1 MGILECLTL
10 IFVVLKLL
18 EVIDW
23 SWWIVCLP
31 AIVSFTFYLGIL
43 IWDIWERISFNK
55 YVRKWRK

>member
-18 EVIDW
+18 GIIDW
-23 SWWIVCLP
+23 SWWVVCLP

>member
-18 EVIDW
+18 GIIDW
-23 SWWIVCLP
+23 SWWVVCIP
-31 AIVSFTFYLGIL
+31 AIVSVVFYLGIL

>member
-18 EVIDW
+18 GIIDW
-23 SWWIVCLP
+23 SWLVVCLP

>member
-1 MGILECLTL
+1 MGIMECLTL

-18 EVIDW
+18 GIIDW
-23 SWWIVCLP
+23 SWWVVCLP
-31 AIVSFTFYLGIL
+31 AIVSFTLYLGIL

>member
-1 MGILECLTL
+1 MGILECLTI

-18 EVIDW
+18 GIIGW
-23 SWWIVCLP
+23 SWWVVCLP
-31 AIVSFTFYLGIL
+31 AIVSFAFYLSIL

>member
-18 EVIDW
+18 GIIDW
-23 SWWIVCLP
+23 SWLVVCLP
-31 AIVSFTFYLGIL
+31 AIDSFAFYLGIL

>member
-18 EVIDW
+18 GIIDW
-23 SWWIVCLP
+23 SWLVVCLP
-31 AIVSFTFYLGIL
+31 AIVSFALYLGIL